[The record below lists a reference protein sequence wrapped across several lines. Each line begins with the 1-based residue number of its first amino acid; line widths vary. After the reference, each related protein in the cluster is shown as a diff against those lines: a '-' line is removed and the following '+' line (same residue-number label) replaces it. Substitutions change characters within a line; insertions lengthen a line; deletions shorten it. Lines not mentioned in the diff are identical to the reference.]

1 MTDPS
6 SARVATNDVD
16 EQIIL
21 AELADSRRPY
31 VATRRRR
38 VLLPVI
44 LFVATCYSTWI
55 TGGWQFSLALMAIL
69 TAHEL
74 GHFFQCLRYRVPASL
89 PFFIPMPFS
98 PIGTMGA
105 VIGMQASLA
114 NRRSLFDIAI
124 TGPLAGLVPAI
135 VFSVIGLSLSK
146 VGPISDDSLMLGEP
160 LIFKLLAYWI
170 VGPLPEGTD
179 IQLHPLGFAG
189 WVGIFITALNLFPIS
204 QLDGGHVL
212 YALLREKSHVVAMAV
227 FAFLLMGTVVW
238 GYTGWT
244 LMIFLLLMMGIRHP
258 PTSYDEMPLGPKRT
272 TIGWLSLPFVIV
284 GFTPTPFVF

>member
-21 AELADSRRPY
+21 AELADSRRLY

-44 LFVATCYSTWI
+44 LFVATCCSTWI

-105 VIGMQASLA
+105 VIGMHASLA

-135 VFSVIGLSLSK
+135 VFSVIGLSLSE
-146 VGPISDDSLMLGEP
+146 V
-160 LIFKLLAYWI
+160 
-170 VGPLPEGTD
+170 
-179 IQLHPLGFAG
+179 
-189 WVGIFITALNLFPIS
+189 
-204 QLDGGHVL
+204 
-212 YALLREKSHVVAMAV
+212 
-227 FAFLLMGTVVW
+227 
-238 GYTGWT
+238 
-244 LMIFLLLMMGIRHP
+244 
-258 PTSYDEMPLGPKRT
+258 
-272 TIGWLSLPFVIV
+272 
-284 GFTPTPFVF
+284 

>member
-6 SARVATNDVD
+6 LDRVANNDVD
-16 EQIIL
+16 KQVIL
-21 AELADSRRPY
+21 AELADSRRLY
-31 VATRRRR
+31 VTPRPRR

-212 YALLREKSHVVAMAV
+212 YALLREKAHVVAMAV

-258 PTSYDEMPLGPKRT
+258 PTSHDEMPLGPKRT